1 MVCETLTNQDILQ
14 KLSSIIVYHAITK
27 FAFIQFNHSLAA
39 QVHDL
44 QFSTLEFGYNYS

>member
-1 MVCETLTNQDILQ
+1 MVCEILTNHEILR

-27 FAFIQFNHSLAA
+27 FVFIQFNHSLAA

-44 QFSTLEFGYNYS
+44 QFSTRELGYNYT